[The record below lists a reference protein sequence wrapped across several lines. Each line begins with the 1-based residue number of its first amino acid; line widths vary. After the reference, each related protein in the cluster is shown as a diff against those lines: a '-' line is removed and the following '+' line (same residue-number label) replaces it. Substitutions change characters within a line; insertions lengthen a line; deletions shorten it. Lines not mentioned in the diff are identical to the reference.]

1 MDKDFAPFAQLARPF
16 GFASG
21 PSLAES
27 KLLSC
32 HKTADP
38 HFQRCCLR
46 PDISERNQKHFL
58 ERVPESKRETNDA
71 AAEITMRLAV
81 CDHRARQ
88 GGFDGSASAKL
99 TGPIPQIAMT
109 AGSFWPRITPS

>member
-1 MDKDFAPFAQLARPF
+1 VAAGLEGYYELA
-16 GFASG
+16 G
-21 PSLAES
+21 AE
-27 KLLSC
+27 
-32 HKTADP
+32 A
-38 HFQRCCLR
+38 
-46 PDISERNQKHFL
+46 IER
-58 ERVPESKRETNDA
+58 RSRGICRA
-71 AAEITMRLAV
+71 AAEITARLAV